1 MHYHNITPPHFF
13 PPRSAH
19 YEMTTRGYAQLRRL
33 ADSFDLVIGDS
44 TYNLVEFARYATRD
58 VPALC
63 LYPVV
68 DTMALRRAAWDR
80 QWVERLRADR
90 RGPVWLFVGRFAP
103 NKRQDQVMRAF
114 DRFCTDHGGGRL
126 VLVGDMTAAPAWV
139 ARLDA
144 PTTLAFV
151 DLSGPSPRYAFYDE
165 KSATRSFTTRAIPG
179 LPNDARFVHVGS
191 VSLIGAPGADEIA
204 QMAHAAAGAGR
215 IVSVDP
221 NVRASLVANDH
232 AWRARLDG
240 LIGIAA
246 VVKLSDE
253 DLEALEPGMAP
264 SDFATRTLA
273 GGASLVIV
281 TGGGSGAEA
290 WTPTGHVHVAA
301 PKIVVAD
308 TIGAGDTLMA
318 ATLVHLAE
326 HGLDS
331 RPSIAA
337 LDGSA
342 LHDLLTFATRAAAVT
357 CTRAGCNP
365 PLRHEV

>member
-1 MHYHNITPPHFF
+1 MPSILVAGEALMDCIPLPDDAFRPIVGGSPFNVAVAAARLGRPATGIGFMSGISTDFF
-13 PPRSAH
+13 
-19 YEMTTRGYAQLRRL
+19 
-33 ADSFDLVIGDS
+33 GD
-44 TYNLVEFARYATRD
+44 
-58 VPALC
+58 
-63 LYPVV
+63 
-68 DTMALRRAAWDR
+68 
-80 QWVERLRADR
+80 
-90 RGPVWLFVGRFAP
+90 
-103 NKRQDQVMRAF
+103 
-114 DRFCTDHGGGRL
+114 RL
-126 VLVGDMTAAPAWV
+126 VRALHAEGIDTTWV

-240 LIGIAA
+240 LMGIAA

-290 WTPTGHVHVAA
+290 WTPTVHVHVAA
-301 PKIVVAD
+301 PKIVVTD

-331 RPSIAA
+331 RAAIAA
-337 LDGSA
+337 LDSSA
-342 LHDLLTFATRAAAVT
+342 LHDLLAFATRAAAVT

>member
-1 MHYHNITPPHFF
+1 MPRILVAGEALMDCIPLPDDAFRPIVGGSPFNVAVAAARLGRPAGTGVGFMSGISTDFF
-13 PPRSAH
+13 
-19 YEMTTRGYAQLRRL
+19 GDRL
-33 ADSFDLVIGDS
+33 
-44 TYNLVEFARYATRD
+44 
-58 VPALC
+58 
-63 LYPVV
+63 
-68 DTMALRRAAWDR
+68 
-80 QWVERLRADR
+80 
-90 RGPVWLFVGRFAP
+90 
-103 NKRQDQVMRAF
+103 MRALHAEGI
-114 DRFCTDHGGGRL
+114 DT
-126 VLVGDMTAAPAWV
+126 AWV

-165 KSATRSFTTRAIPG
+165 KSATRSFTTHAIPE
-179 LPNDARFVHVGS
+179 LPGAAGFVHVGS

-204 QMAHAAAGAGR
+204 QMAHTAAAVGR
-215 IVSVDP
+215 VVSVDP
-221 NVRASLVANDH
+221 NVRASLVANDP
-232 AWRARLDG
+232 AWRPRING
-240 LIGIAA
+240 LLEIAS

-253 DLEALEPGMAP
+253 DLETLEPGMAP
-264 SDFATRTLA
+264 ADFAARTLA

-281 TGGGSGAEA
+281 TGGGAGAEA
-290 WTPTGHVHVAA
+290 WTPTGHAHVTT

-331 RPSIAA
+331 RASIAA
-337 LDGSA
+337 LDASA
-342 LHDLLTFATRAAAVT
+342 MTDLLTFATRAAAVT

>member
-1 MHYHNITPPHFF
+1 MPRILVAGEALMDCIPMPDDAFRPIVGGSPFNVAVAAARLGRPATGVGFLSGISTDFF
-13 PPRSAH
+13 
-19 YEMTTRGYAQLRRL
+19 GDRL
-33 ADSFDLVIGDS
+33 
-44 TYNLVEFARYATRD
+44 
-58 VPALC
+58 
-63 LYPVV
+63 
-68 DTMALRRAAWDR
+68 
-80 QWVERLRADR
+80 
-90 RGPVWLFVGRFAP
+90 
-103 NKRQDQVMRAF
+103 MRALHAEAI
-114 DRFCTDHGGGRL
+114 DT
-126 VLVGDMTAAPAWV
+126 TWV
-139 ARLDA
+139 ARLNA

-165 KSATRSFTTRAIPG
+165 KSATRSFTTHAIPA
-179 LPNDARFVHVGS
+179 LPDAARFVHVGS

-204 QMAHAAAGAGR
+204 RMAHDAASAGR
-215 IVSVDP
+215 VISVDP
-221 NVRASLVANDH
+221 NVRASLVVNDH

-240 LIGIAA
+240 LIGIAT

-253 DLEALEPGMAP
+253 DLETLEPGMAP
-264 SDFATRTLA
+264 AEFAARTLA

-281 TGGGSGAEA
+281 TGGGAGAEA

-337 LDGSA
+337 LDESA
-342 LHDLLTFATRAAAVT
+342 LRNLLTFATRAAAVT

>member
-1 MHYHNITPPHFF
+1 MPRILVAGEALMDCIPLPDDAFRPIVGGSPFNVAVAAARLGRPAGTGVGFMSGISTDFF
-13 PPRSAH
+13 
-19 YEMTTRGYAQLRRL
+19 GDRL
-33 ADSFDLVIGDS
+33 
-44 TYNLVEFARYATRD
+44 
-58 VPALC
+58 
-63 LYPVV
+63 
-68 DTMALRRAAWDR
+68 
-80 QWVERLRADR
+80 
-90 RGPVWLFVGRFAP
+90 
-103 NKRQDQVMRAF
+103 MRALHAEGI
-114 DRFCTDHGGGRL
+114 DT
-126 VLVGDMTAAPAWV
+126 AWV

-165 KSATRSFTTRAIPG
+165 KSATRSFTTHAIPE
-179 LPNDARFVHVGS
+179 LPGAAGFVHVGS

-204 QMAHAAAGAGR
+204 QMAHTAAAVGR
-215 IVSVDP
+215 VVSVDP
-221 NVRASLVANDH
+221 NVRASLVANDP
-232 AWRARLDG
+232 AWRPRING
-240 LIGIAA
+240 LLEIAS

-253 DLEALEPGMAP
+253 DLETLEPGMAP
-264 SDFATRTLA
+264 ADFAARTLA

-281 TGGGSGAEA
+281 TGGGAGAEA
-290 WTPTGHVHVAA
+290 WTPTGHAHVTA

-331 RPSIAA
+331 RASIAA
-337 LDGSA
+337 LDASA
-342 LHDLLTFATRAAAVT
+342 MTDLLTFATRAAAVT